1 MRQSLATATFGKDQK
16 MKINKLIGNSLLSV
30 GAAVAFS
37 QSASAASVNIPVTYR
52 DFASG
57 EKLGGTEKVFEGA
70 IDIVGG
76 STVVV
81 PGLVGAGSAGSPVTD
96 AVLDAGGWSAK
107 YGGSKPSDLYKD
119 TGYMTGKLNSSL
131 TFTETSPG
139 IYSYSDTS
147 FFPLDGL
154 LGGNQGNSHNY
165 HFSMEM
171 HAVFTYVAGQEF
183 NFKGDDDVWVYIN
196 GQLVID
202 LGGVHSAKSAS
213 IDLDTL
219 GLTAGNTYTFDLFF
233 NERHTSLSTFSA
245 DTSIVFRPPPP
256 EVPEVSTAV
265 SAAGFA
271 LLGGM
276 FLLRS
281 RKVAQ
286 AQQ

>member
-37 QSASAASVNIPVTYR
+37 QGAFAAAPPVNFPVTFR
-52 DFASG
+52 DFTPTSDPTLPG
-57 EKLGGTEKVFEGA
+57 VFEGVINGHTLGLA
-70 IDIVGG
+70 
-76 STVVV
+76 STPIV
-81 PGLVGAGSAGSPVTD
+81 PGGIPTAGPNWAANYPGATFGSLYTSSAGNITI
-96 AVLDAGGWSAK
+96 
-107 YGGSKPSDLYKD
+107 PSV
-119 TGYMTGKLNSSL
+119 L

-139 IYSYSDTS
+139 IYGYSNPN

-154 LGGNQGNSHNY
+154 GFGNFADGHNY
-165 HFSMEM
+165 HFTMEM
-171 HAVFTYVAGQEF
+171 HSEFTYMPGQYF
-183 NFKGDDDVWVYIN
+183 NFTGDDDVWVYIN

-202 LGGVHSAKSAS
+202 LGGVHGPVSGG

-219 GLTAGNTYTFDLFF
+219 GLSAGTNYQFDLFF
-233 NERHTSLSTFSA
+233 NERHTSLSSFTA
-245 DTSIVFRPPPP
+245 ETSITTFRPPPVP

-286 AQQ
+286 AQS